1 MRMWSTTL
9 PASLVLLG
17 APLVLGADVQL
28 QGLTVPSQYA
38 SQGDAVKQIFTDS
51 YNSYKYVQSC
61 SFLLVLDGCTV

>member
-1 MRMWSTTL
+1 MWSTTL

-51 YNSYKYVQSC
+51 YNSYKYV
-61 SFLLVLDGCTV
+61 